1 MATLQRNYGSRSDRV
16 ASLSLL
22 LAAFVLG
29 GCASNYPMM
38 PTPVLYTGT
47 AAKPLFTGVSAE
59 ARTPPLELLYITDRA
74 PAAGPEDALPYTS
87 KRSRSVAFGTTT
99 VEFGEGVSWDTLATQ
114 SVLPKRAVELDLTL
128 GPTTELG
135 HYPRVPYRIAEA
147 RIAETAM
154 GISRAPDFV
163 EEHEKANRALQAEVA
178 HRLALS
184 PRKEI
189 VLFVHGYAN
198 TFQDAALTM
207 GELCH
212 FLGREFVCAI
222 FTWPAAGS
230 GGVFFGYDVDRESS
244 EFAVAD
250 LRKAIRTLADTPGLE
265 RIHLL
270 AHSRGTDVLVT
281 AVSELS
287 VEAYITETTLG
298 QRFKIGNV
306 ILMAPDIDADVA
318 PMKMF
323 KVYSDPDLPHG
334 KAPAPNAIIPTATGF
349 HLTTYVSPDDK
360 ALGTSGWLFGSLARM
375 GRVDA
380 SWFSPQDFEQAR
392 MVGLFDVIQVL
403 NSGCFICHSYFVS
416 NPSASSDII
425 AMLRYGLKPNQP
437 GRPLIEV
444 QRPFWRLP
452 TEAEL
457 GAAK

>member
-1 MATLQRNYGSRSDRV
+1 
-16 ASLSLL
+16 
-22 LAAFVLG
+22 
-29 GCASNYPMM
+29 M
-38 PTPVLYTGT
+38 PTPVLYTGAT
-47 AAKPLFTGVSAE
+47 ARPLFTDVPAE
-59 ARTPPLELLYITDRA
+59 SRTPPLDLLFITDRA
-74 PAAGPEDALPYTS
+74 PATGPDDMRPYTA
-87 KRSRSVAFGTTT
+87 KRSRSVAFGSTT
-99 VEFGEGVSWDTLATQ
+99 VEFGEGVSWGTLASQ
-114 SVLPKRAVELDLTL
+114 STLAARTVKLDLTL

-147 RIAETAM
+147 PM
-154 GISRAPDFV
+154 GISRAPEYV

-178 HRLALS
+178 RRLALS

-222 FTWPAAGS
+222 FTWPAGGS
-230 GGVFFGYDVDRESS
+230 GGLFFGYNVDRESS
-244 EFAVAD
+244 EFADED
-250 LRKAIRTLADTPGLE
+250 LRKAIRTIADTPGLE

-270 AHSRGTDVLVT
+270 AHSRGTGMLVT

-287 VEAYITETTLG
+287 VEAYITKTTLG
-298 QRFKIGNV
+298 QRFRIGNV

-318 PMKMF
+318 PIKMF

-334 KAPAPNAIIPTATGF
+334 NVPAPRAIIPTSTGF

-375 GRVDA
+375 GRLDA

-392 MVGLFDVIQVL
+392 MSGMFDVVQVN

-425 AMLRYGLKPNQP
+425 AMLRYGLKPNEP
-437 GRPLIEV
+437 GRPLVEV

>member
-1 MATLQRNYGSRSDRV
+1 MVMLQRNCWSRSDRL
-16 ASLSLL
+16 APLSLL
-22 LAAFVLG
+22 LAALALG
-29 GCASNYPMM
+29 GCATTHPLM
-38 PTPVLYTGT
+38 PTPVLYTGAT
-47 AAKPLFTGVSAE
+47 AKPLFTDVPAE
-59 ARTPPLELLYITDRA
+59 SRTPPLDLLYITDRA
-74 PAAGPEDALPYTS
+74 PAAGPDDVRPYTS
-87 KRSRSVAFGTTT
+87 KRSRSVAFGATT
-99 VEFGEGVSWDTLATQ
+99 VEFGEGVSWDTLVSQ
-114 SVLPKRAVELDLTL
+114 STSAERKREIDLTL
-128 GPTTELG
+128 GPTKELG

-147 RIAETAM
+147 PM

-163 EEHEKANRALQAEVA
+163 EAHEKANKELQAEVA
-178 HRLALS
+178 RRLALS

-250 LRKAIRTLADTPGLE
+250 LRKAIRAIADTPGLE

-318 PMKMF
+318 SIKMF

-334 KAPAPNAIIPTATGF
+334 KAPAPNAIIPTSTGF
-349 HLTTYVSPDDK
+349 HLTTYVSPGDK
-360 ALGTSGWLFGSLARM
+360 ALGISGWLFGSLARM
-375 GRVDA
+375 GRLDT

-392 MVGLFDVIQVL
+392 MSGMFDIVQVPS
-403 NSGCFICHSYFVS
+403 SGCFICHSYFVS

-425 AMLRYGLKPNQP
+425 AMLRYGLAPNQP

-444 QRPFWRLP
+444 ERPYWRLP
-452 TEAEL
+452 TEAER

>member
-1 MATLQRNYGSRSDRV
+1 MATLQWNSRSRSDRFEP
-16 ASLSLL
+16 LSWL
-22 LAAFVLG
+22 LAALVLG
-29 GCASNYPMM
+29 GCATTHPMM
-38 PTPVLYTGT
+38 PTPVLYTGVT
-47 AAKPLFTGVSAE
+47 ARPLFTDVPTAS
-59 ARTPPLELLYITDRA
+59 RTPPLDLLYITDRA
-74 PAAGPEDALPYTS
+74 PAAGPGDALPYTS
-87 KRSRSVAFGTTT
+87 KRSRSVAFGSTT
-99 VEFGEGVSWDTLATQ
+99 VEFGEGVSWDTLASQ
-114 SVLPKRAVELDLTL
+114 STLAARTVDVDLAL
-128 GPTTELG
+128 GATTELG
-135 HYPRVPYRIAEA
+135 RYPRAPYRIAEVP
-147 RIAETAM
+147 IAQTAT
-154 GISRAPDFV
+154 GISRAADFV
-163 EEHEKANRALQAEVA
+163 EEHEKANRALRAEVA
-178 HRLALS
+178 RRLAIS

-222 FTWPAAGS
+222 FTWPAGGS
-230 GGVFFGYDVDRESS
+230 GGVFFGYNVDRESS
-244 EFAVAD
+244 EFAVED

-270 AHSRGTDVLVT
+270 AHSRGTGVLVT
-281 AVSELS
+281 AVSELA
-287 VEAYITETTLG
+287 VEAYITETALG

-318 PMKMF
+318 PIKMF

-375 GRVDA
+375 GRVDT

-392 MVGLFDVIQVL
+392 MVGLFDIVQVS

-444 QRPFWRLP
+444 ERPFWRLP
-452 TEAEL
+452 TESERD
-457 GAAK
+457 AAK